1 MAATLKHIQPDA
13 EKFMIHLARVSSS
26 NPDNPDYEKL
36 LTYCIKHGHWSV
48 FEMVDVTMEI
58 YTSRAISAQIIRH
71 RSFHFQEFCI
81 AGDTKITLEIPNG
94 VKSGK
99 RSMYT
104 RTIEH
109 LYNLHKKGKLPT
121 YVRVF
126 DENTRTFVCASI
138 KEVFQ
143 TGVKPLY
150 KLTLDNGKI
159 IQTTKEHKFYTSSGF
174 KSLEEAV
181 GLSLVGN
188 TATWTNL
195 DTEFGCNGV
204 IAYQDREWLSQAK
217 HRSLDQKT
225 GLQGIAEEAYVSPNT
240 IRKWLRIHGLQYTK
254 KEVASYT
261 QSWNTGKR
269 YTSRPRSMETIE
281 RMRKSAKKGADSNLW
296 RGGVTRNERLAI
308 ADWCS
313 SVRSELLKK
322 YQYKCNK
329 CGLHGKLELHHV
341 IPVSEDKTLA
351 RDINNIEVLCF
362 DCHRTH
368 HKIAGHG
375 KTWREKHK
383 GNTLTVHWSK
393 VKSIE
398 YIGEYMTYDMEVDH
412 VSHNYIANGIITHN
426 SQRYANPSKIELDL
440 PSMRRKGSTNRQGS
454 VLFDDQETQYEM
466 DNKALAPILV
476 AIRAYDDLI
485 KHGVALES
493 ARMVLPLCVGTRL
506 YMKGTVRDWLHYCR
520 VRMDEHTQQEHR
532 DLATDCWNVL
542 KEVLPVT
549 TSAFEAHYMK

>member
-48 FEMVDVTMEI
+48 FEMVDVTMEL

-71 RSFHFQEFCI
+71 RSFHFQEF
-81 AGDTKITLEIPNG
+81 
-94 VKSGK
+94 
-99 RSMYT
+99 
-104 RTIEH
+104 
-109 LYNLHKKGKLPT
+109 
-121 YVRVF
+121 
-126 DENTRTFVCASI
+126 
-138 KEVFQ
+138 
-143 TGVKPLY
+143 
-150 KLTLDNGKI
+150 
-159 IQTTKEHKFYTSSGF
+159 
-174 KSLEEAV
+174 
-181 GLSLVGN
+181 
-188 TATWTNL
+188 
-195 DTEFGCNGV
+195 
-204 IAYQDREWLSQAK
+204 
-217 HRSLDQKT
+217 
-225 GLQGIAEEAYVSPNT
+225 
-240 IRKWLRIHGLQYTK
+240 
-254 KEVASYT
+254 
-261 QSWNTGKR
+261 
-269 YTSRPRSMETIE
+269 
-281 RMRKSAKKGADSNLW
+281 
-296 RGGVTRNERLAI
+296 
-308 ADWCS
+308 
-313 SVRSELLKK
+313 
-322 YQYKCNK
+322 
-329 CGLHGKLELHHV
+329 
-341 IPVSEDKTLA
+341 
-351 RDINNIEVLCF
+351 
-362 DCHRTH
+362 
-368 HKIAGHG
+368 
-375 KTWREKHK
+375 
-383 GNTLTVHWSK
+383 
-393 VKSIE
+393 
-398 YIGEYMTYDMEVDH
+398 
-412 VSHNYIANGIITHN
+412 